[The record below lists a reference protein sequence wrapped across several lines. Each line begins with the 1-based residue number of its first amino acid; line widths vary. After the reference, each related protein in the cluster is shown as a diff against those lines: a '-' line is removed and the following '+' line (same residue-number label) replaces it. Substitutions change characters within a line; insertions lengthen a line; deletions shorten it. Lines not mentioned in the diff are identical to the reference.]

1 VIGCPVEPLSYD
13 VTIFVGI
20 WGSKGVGFT
29 ELDNLLKAT
38 RRQLVASI
46 DLRYH
51 RARGGSDE
59 RGL

>member
-1 VIGCPVEPLSYD
+1 
-13 VTIFVGI
+13 VTIFTGI

-38 RRQLVASI
+38 RRQLVAFI